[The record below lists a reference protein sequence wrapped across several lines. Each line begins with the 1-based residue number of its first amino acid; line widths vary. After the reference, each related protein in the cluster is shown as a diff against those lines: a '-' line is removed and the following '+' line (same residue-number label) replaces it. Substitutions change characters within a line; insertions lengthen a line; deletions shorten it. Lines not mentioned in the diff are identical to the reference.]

1 MKTKEEEGNPVRW
14 SLSLTGPGSAGV
26 MRTVAPP
33 LQLMA
38 VVIYLSYIK
47 ASKQAN
53 KIMNRGRIDV
63 ACFRCYLKLETV
75 PDPDRGPVPQ
85 RNIHCKVYSSQ
96 GASHRHVLLL
106 PLSILGIS

>member
-38 VVIYLSYIK
+38 GVIYLSYIK
-47 ASKQAN
+47 AQTSKQN
-53 KIMNRGRIDV
+53 HESREN
-63 ACFRCYLKLETV
+63 
-75 PDPDRGPVPQ
+75 
-85 RNIHCKVYSSQ
+85 
-96 GASHRHVLLL
+96 
-106 PLSILGIS
+106 